1 MKTTTR
7 TRILSVVMMLALLLT
22 SLVIVVPVSAAD
34 KSDAAGSSVTTVTTK
49 APTVTA
55 ETLPTT
61 HWCDEDESG
70 NPLYADIEFA
80 GTGTAEDPYQIS
92 SAAELAGLSWLL
104 TRSTLDN
111 YLAYGEER
119 AEVKNKET
127 GEVTQTAIAGKYYK
141 LTADI
146 DLGAHIWDPI
156 GSWGVV
162 IADLDE
168 TRTDYRFKGGFIGNN
183 KTIKNLIL
191 SGTIAAAGEGLGLF
205 RATGG
210 AKEIANFD
218 ITAYVDV
225 TMLVGPG
232 DPNNQTI
239 AAQAALGVISS
250 YCTGFKA
257 FRNINVYADYKLN
270 NFVHQPR
277 AGGLWGEA
285 HNLIAYD
292 CSFNGKVTIQA
303 VNDPAGDAYQ
313 TAFGGAYSYNNSG
326 YVDLYRVVNNA
337 DIVLHQ
343 GNANCIVGGIVASTG
358 SKYDVYLEG
367 CVNNGD
373 ISSYYTYPNSKGSVN
388 IRIGG
393 IIGNVGRHHS
403 AKTSEDVQLR
413 GCINTGKLYAQKTGT
428 ASAVYPIIGQKEDTS
443 ARPTVTMGEVFAA
456 YELMGGSGDVT
467 HMKRGGGPI
476 RYLSED
482 TQPNKNDESDEAYDK
497 ANYTHNNN
505 VLTPD
510 SAVNFGAGVY
520 KVEGDQAIIV
530 VNQALK
536 AFYLAGFSIN
546 LSYGSQTVTT
556 IDPAN
561 FQANATY
568 KIALP
573 YEEGAAVSVTAT
585 KVSGDT
591 TVTLVSGALTW
602 RDVAATALTK
612 GTGTEADPYQIS
624 TAEELAYLAV
634 RGNTSETMSGQY
646 YALTA
651 DIDLGGIEWL
661 PIGLAY
667 EQNNFNGVLDGQNHK
682 IKNLTLTDR
691 YYNWGAGFFGY
702 FKSTF
707 KNTVFENPVVNIAA
721 DAVIVGKSLN
731 PAAIVAGD
739 GYGGTITNVHVVG
752 ADYTADSDG
761 SNWQGAF
768 IGYLNGTK
776 IYDSSI
782 SGTMN
787 ITVSEAAPTAMIGG
801 FCARVKAGTLDGCS
815 ADMDINVT
823 VLTNDLKENETGFDE
838 ETGEENVPSN
848 RYVGVGGITGFN
860 QADEYGNKGYINN
873 CSSDSDINVTVD
885 PTGTAYEYYVINA
898 GGIVGYA
905 GVTVHSNPQA
915 YGYLEINNAVNSG
928 DIVVEANGATA
939 NVAGIAGYATPN
951 LADNYEF
958 KITNAYSSTGATVLV
973 TEEGGATSVTNGFVG
988 AQFALD
994 TLNKVDF
1001 RVDTAN
1007 GLANSGLQ
1015 FNSTIDKDVVAQIV
1029 AITTSAEA
1037 LAAKEAIATEVANVE
1052 AAQAEID
1059 MLNEE
1064 LVLLEEELILFP
1076 EDAEKTQE
1084 IIDEIKA
1091 DIAVAEE
1098 ALKTAQAAL
1107 AAAEKAYAPYN
1118 VTVEVGTAIT
1128 LATTLAAA
1136 KGDADAIAAGKIMK
1150 IKSTD
1155 DLADN
1160 AFAAAIFNIKD
1171 NNRVYVAAG
1180 YVTVTIGGVSATVYG
1195 DFIYASASGIAQDI
1209 IDAGNA
1215 TADQLAVL
1223 NQYVA

>member
-1 MKTTTR
+1 
-7 TRILSVVMMLALLLT
+7 MLALLLT

-34 KSDAAGSSVTTVTTK
+34 KSDAAGSSVTTVQTK

-55 ETLPTT
+55 ENVPTD
-61 HWCDEDESG
+61 HWLDVDVTG
-70 NPLYADIEFA
+70 NPLYVDIEFA
-80 GTGTAEDPYQIS
+80 GAGTEEDPYKIS

-104 TRSTLDN
+104 TRVSVDSYN
-111 YLAYGEER
+111 AYCDKFYE
-119 AEVKNKET
+119 
-127 GEVTQTAIAGKYYK
+127 

-146 DLGAHIWDPI
+146 DIGAHIWDPI
-156 GSWGVV
+156 GSWGVKLA
-162 IADLDE
+162 IHE
-168 TRTDYRFKGGFIGNN
+168 TQTDYRFKGAFEGNGH
-183 KTIKNLIL
+183 TISNLVL
-191 SGTIAAAGEGLGLF
+191 TGTIAAKGEGLGLF

-210 AKEIANFD
+210 WAPIQNFD

-225 TMLVGPG
+225 TMTVGFDGNKRTPE
-232 DPNNQTI
+232 
-239 AAQAALGVISS
+239 AALGVISS
-250 YCTGFKA
+250 YCTGFKP
-257 FRNINVYADYKLN
+257 FKNIDVYAEYKLN
-270 NFVHQPR
+270 NFVNRPS

-285 HNLIAYD
+285 HNLVAYD
-292 CSFNGKVTIQA
+292 CSFNGSVTIHA
-303 VNDPAGDAYQ
+303 VKDPTGTAYQ
-313 TAFGGAYSYNNSG
+313 TEFGGAYSYNENG

-343 GNANCIVGGIVASTG
+343 GNANCIVAGIAAATG

-373 ISSYYTYPNSKGSVN
+373 ITSYHTYRNSQGNVN
-388 IRIGG
+388 IRMGG
-393 IIGNVGRHHS
+393 IIGDVGRYGS
-403 AKTSEDVQLR
+403 DSSEDVQLR
-413 GCINTGKLYAQKTGT
+413 GCINTGKLTAEKLGG
-428 ASAVYPIIGQKEDTS
+428 ASAVYPIIGYMEDKNY
-443 ARPTVTMGEVFAA
+443 RPTVTMGEVFAA
-456 YELMGGSGDVT
+456 YELMGGIGDVT
-467 HMKRGGGPI
+467 HMMRYYVPI

-482 TQPNKNDESDEAYDK
+482 TRPNTNDEYDEAYNA
-497 ANYTHNNN
+497 ANYTHPNQI
-505 VLTPD
+505 LTPD
-510 SAVNFGAGVY
+510 SAVNFGAGIY
-520 KVEGDQAIIV
+520 KVEDDQATII

-536 AFYLAGFSIN
+536 AFYLAGYTMT
-546 LSYGSQTVTT
+546 LTYGSQTVTT
-556 IDPAN
+556 IDPAS

-568 KIALP
+568 KLVLP
-573 YEEGAAVSVTAT
+573 YEEGAEVSVTVT
-585 KVSGDT
+585 KTAGDT

-634 RGNTSETMSGQY
+634 RGNTSETMDGQY
-646 YALTA
+646 YVLTA
-651 DIDLGGIEWL
+651 DIDLGGLEWL

-667 EQNNFNGVLDGQNHK
+667 DQNNFNGVLDGQNHK
-682 IKNLTLTDR
+682 IKNLTLSDR
-691 YYNWGAGFFGY
+691 YYNWGAGFFG
-702 FKSTF
+702 FFNGTF
-707 KNTVFENPVVNIAA
+707 KNTVFENPVFNIAA
-721 DAVIVGKSLN
+721 DAVIAGKYLH
-731 PAAIVAGD
+731 PAAIVAGA

-752 ADYTADSDG
+752 ADYT
-761 SNWQGAF
+761 SNSAGTEYQGAF
-768 IGYLNGTK
+768 IGYLNSGTK

-787 ITVSEAAPTAMIGG
+787 ITVAQKHPIAMIGG
-801 FCARVKAGTLDGCS
+801 FAARVKAGTLDGCS

-823 VLTNDLKENETGFDE
+823 VLTNDLKDTEIGVDE
-838 ETGEENVPSN
+838 ETGEENVPAN
-848 RYVGVGGITGFN
+848 RFVGVGGMVGYN
-860 QADEYGNKGYINN
+860 QADAYGNKVYMNN

-898 GGIVGYA
+898 GGIVGFA
-905 GVTVHSNPQA
+905 GVPVNLNNQA

-928 DIVVEANGATA
+928 DIVVKANGATA
-939 NVAGIAGYATPN
+939 NVAGIAGYAAPN
-951 LADNYEF
+951 VAGSYEL
-958 KITNAYSSTGATVLV
+958 KITNAYSSTGATLLV

-1037 LAAKEAIATEVANVE
+1037 LAAKEAVDAEVANVE

-1064 LVLLEEELILFP
+1064 LVQLEEDLILYP
-1076 EDAEKTQE
+1076 EDAERTQQ

-1091 DIAVAEE
+1091 DIVVAEE